1 MLMEKESSKECLR
14 LVTKDRAEDKE
25 AQNEID
31 ILKNHQI
38 IIMHHHHLLL
48 KLIKITCLHHI

>member
-1 MLMEKESSKECLR
+1 MEKESSKECLR

-38 IIMHHHHLLL
+38 IIMPHHLLL